1 MMDMSTVLVVA
12 MVAMMVLMMGGML
25 AGVWRGWVL
34 RRRKR
39 SGRTEQ
45 GPRSG

>member
-12 MVAMMVLMMGGML
+12 MVAMMVLMMGGMF

-39 SGRTEQ
+39 GEGTEQ
-45 GPRSG
+45 RPRSG